1 MNYDLLWV
9 LLAALAGGVL
19 ALWLHLRRKRAAAA
33 QAARLEVQRRAAQEL
48 AQRQAR
54 QAAREAARIE
64 AERRAALE
72 AARVEAERQAALEA
86 ARLETERQAALETA
100 RVEAEQQAALEAA
113 RLEAERAT
121 PRTPEQTMVM
131 VADDSKIVRIKTG
144 RLLAQ
149 HQYQVAFATDGLDA
163 AQQIEASMPHVL
175 ITDVEMPGMDGFE
188 LTRRVRANP
197 RTAHIPVIMIT
208 AADERHRADAAR
220 AGVNVLLGK
229 PYPDEQLIAHVASTL
244 ANAVA

>member
-1 MNYDLLWV
+1 MNHELLWV

-19 ALWLHLRRKRAAAA
+19 ALWLHLRRQRAAAA

-54 QAAREAARIE
+54 QAARVE
-64 AERRAALE
+64 AERLAALE

-86 ARLETERQAALETA
+86 ARVEAEQQAALEAA
-100 RVEAEQQAALEAA
+100 RVEAERQAALEAA